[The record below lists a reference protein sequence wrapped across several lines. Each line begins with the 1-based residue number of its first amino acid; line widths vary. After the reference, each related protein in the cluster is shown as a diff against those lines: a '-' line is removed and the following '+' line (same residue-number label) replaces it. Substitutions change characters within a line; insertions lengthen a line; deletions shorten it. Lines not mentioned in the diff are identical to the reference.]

1 MCRIKDAI
9 IAGTYY
15 QEKAGLSVKGF
26 ETCGWWGEVTLP
38 VAQKVQPLPKRD
50 EGMQYDEMVDN
61 RMTLDW
67 Y

>member
-1 MCRIKDAI
+1 VCGARRKNKKNIMCRVKDAI
-9 IAGTYY
+9 IDGTYY
-15 QEKAGLSVKGF
+15 QSKAVRDF
-26 ETCGWWGEVTLP
+26 PP
-38 VAQKVQPLPKRD
+38 VVQKVQLKPIRD